1 MKIKEKQDKLRTN
14 RDSTKQPMPKK
25 V

>member
-1 MKIKEKQDKLRTN
+1 MKEKQDKLRTN
-14 RDSTKQPMPKK
+14 RDSAKQPMPKK